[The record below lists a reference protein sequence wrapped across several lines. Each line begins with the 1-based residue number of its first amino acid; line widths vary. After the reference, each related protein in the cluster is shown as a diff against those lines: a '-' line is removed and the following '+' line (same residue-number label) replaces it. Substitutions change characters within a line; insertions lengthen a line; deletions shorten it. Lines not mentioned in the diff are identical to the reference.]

1 MRFRRGCVAVLL
13 ACSSGA
19 LAADSNTILG
29 LHFWGDRND
38 SAPATLLNSSVN
50 GGYDLEIVNTANPQ
64 WNDVDVVN
72 PLYQNF
78 KNLYNITPITRLGE
92 YWGNTLP
99 VPNTADYNNWPSYIA
114 NNVVNVVKDTAH
126 LWQLGNEP
134 NLHGEAQNWPN
145 QEITPAQYATVFHNV
160 HVALSN
166 PSLVGQAG
174 APKLLIAPVSPG
186 TVAGDRWIAGTD
198 WLDQTLSALS
208 PSDIDGIALHAYG
221 GQSTARGSLQDF
233 RKSLLDQIAVID
245 AHGLTNVP
253 LYITEWNRFTQTGNS
268 ADEAVTADFARQ
280 ALGFIN
286 RWNTTLG
293 NHNIVAGN
301 WFVYDSGIGWD
312 NYSIEYFKNNGNPT
326 NSTSSL
332 YNAFFTSARSNYQ
345 AGIAGTR
352 PIPTSMNLID
362 DFETSDGHFAGAT
375 PVPASAGGAPQTV
388 GTLATS
394 FKVRQNDAD
403 SFTKSYSQKIGIN
416 DDPNN
421 PNGWSVR
428 YVSGGGSPSNNTSI
442 PLSPGGEVGF
452 YLRVY
457 TVNGSTDLS
466 AATGLTT
473 QIVLDSGPTGGGV
486 NTDAGRLL
494 NVVAD
499 GNWHLYEWNLTNPS
513 DWVPYTPAT
522 GSDGK
527 LGVNADFSTGN
538 VSIDSIVFNGGN
550 VSVEYLLDTVGFNN
564 TGSMSVMTIPEPSIP
579 GLMLAVVVAVAT
591 PRRRQ
596 R

>member
-13 ACSSGA
+13 ACSSSA

-186 TVAGDRWIAGTD
+186 TD

-345 AGIAGTR
+345 AGIACTR

-362 DFETSDGHFAGAT
+362 DFETSDGHFASAT
-375 PVPASAGGAPQTV
+375 PVPGGAGGAPQTV

-403 SFTKSYSQKIGIN
+403 SFTKS
-416 DDPNN
+416 
-421 PNGWSVR
+421 
-428 YVSGGGSPSNNTSI
+428 
-442 PLSPGGEVGF
+442 
-452 YLRVY
+452 
-457 TVNGSTDLS
+457 
-466 AATGLTT
+466 
-473 QIVLDSGPTGGGV
+473 
-486 NTDAGRLL
+486 
-494 NVVAD
+494 
-499 GNWHLYEWNLTNPS
+499 
-513 DWVPYTPAT
+513 
-522 GSDGK
+522 
-527 LGVNADFSTGN
+527 
-538 VSIDSIVFNGGN
+538 
-550 VSVEYLLDTVGFNN
+550 
-564 TGSMSVMTIPEPSIP
+564 
-579 GLMLAVVVAVAT
+579 
-591 PRRRQ
+591 
-596 R
+596 